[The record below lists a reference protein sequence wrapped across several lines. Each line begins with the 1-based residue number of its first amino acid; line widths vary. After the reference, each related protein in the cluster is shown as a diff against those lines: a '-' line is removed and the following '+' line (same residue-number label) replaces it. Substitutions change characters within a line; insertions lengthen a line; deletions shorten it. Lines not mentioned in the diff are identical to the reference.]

1 MTRICDAHCDT
12 ISRIYEKNQFLRSND
27 GMLDLE
33 RMPQGIQ
40 VFAAFIDKK
49 NIKCTPMNYCIGL
62 IEKYHDEIEKNSER
76 ISECLSYTDAERVIR
91 DGGRGSIL
99 SIEGGEALEG
109 NIAAL
114 DMYYRLGVRL
124 ITLTWNY
131 ANELADGITE
141 ERGGGLTAFG
151 REAVARM
158 NELGIIA
165 DVSHLSERGFWDVM
179 EVTSKPVAASHSNA
193 KALCPHH
200 RNLTDEQIAALI
212 KNRGFIGINF
222 CPAFLDKNLADLD
235 MRGEDY
241 AAHIS
246 ADMSGAEFVI
256 SHIEYMFSLGAEE
269 NVGLGS
275 DFDGIA
281 GAFSDLGGVEKMNGL
296 IEKIRTHISPD
307 AAERVSH
314 GNFMRFLSE
323 AGI

>member
-1 MTRICDAHCDT
+1 MICICDAHCDT
-12 ISRIYEKNQFLRSND
+12 ISEIYEKNLSLPSND

-40 VFAAFIDKK
+40 IFAAFIDKK
-49 NIKCTPMNYCIGL
+49 NIKCTPMNYCIKL
-62 IEKYHDEIEKNSER
+62 IKKYHDEIGKNSER
-76 ISECLSYTDAERVIR
+76 ISECLSYADAERVIR

-99 SIEGGEALEG
+99 SVEGGEALEG

-114 DMYYRLGVRL
+114 DMYYSLGVRL

-141 ERGGGLTAFG
+141 ARSGGLTDFG

-158 NELGIIA
+158 NELGIIV

-179 EVTSKPVAASHSNA
+179 EATSKPVAASHSNA
-193 KALCPHH
+193 KALCPHR

-241 AAHIS
+241 AAHIRE
-246 ADMSGAEFVI
+246 DMSGAESVI

-281 GAFSDLGGVEKMNGL
+281 GAFSDLCGCEKTVCL
-296 IEKIRTHISPD
+296 IEKIRERMSPD

-323 AGI
+323 TWI

>member
-12 ISRIYEKNQFLRSND
+12 ISRIYEKNQSLCSND

-40 VFAAFIDKK
+40 VFTAFIDKK

-62 IEKYHDEIEKNSER
+62 IKKYHDEIEKNSER
-76 ISECLSYTDAERVIR
+76 ISECLSYADAERVIR

-99 SIEGGEALEG
+99 SIEGGEVLEG

-193 KALCPHH
+193 KALCPHR

-246 ADMSGAEFVI
+246 ADMSGAEIVI

-275 DFDGIA
+275 DFDGIS
-281 GAFSDLGGVEKMNGL
+281 GAFSDVGGVEKMNGL
-296 IEKIRTHISPD
+296 VEKIRTRISPD
-307 AAERVSH
+307 AAERVAH